1 MLLLWRQLAE
11 VFHWRESDVPTV
23 AQHNQS
29 TSSAI
34 SELLRTGKNM
44 LFNPTGLAE
53 CLREW
58 EDLEKNYQ
66 QIQVKN
72 ETKQNKT
79 EQNLLVGSQVPGEN
93 RLVAAG

>member
-1 MLLLWRQLAE
+1 MLLLWRLQAE
-11 VFHWRESDVPTV
+11 VFHWRTKLAFQTV

-29 TSSAI
+29 TSSPS

-44 LFNPTGLAE
+44 LCNPTDLAE

-66 QIQVKN
+66 QIQVKKN
-72 ETKQNKT
+72 LNKT
-79 EQNLLVGSQVPGEN
+79 EQKLLVGSQVPGEN